1 MNKISRLSAVLV
13 LGLLMSGCASKNIK
27 PADILCPVLGGT
39 LGAGVVAGGLD
50 GDDKG
55 AMMLGAAVGAGL
67 GHFLCNAGDN

>member
-1 MNKISRLSAVLV
+1 M
-13 LGLLMSGCASKNIK
+13 
-27 PADILCPVLGGT
+27 LGGT

-67 GHFLCNAGDN
+67 GHFLCNAGDD

>member
-1 MNKISRLSAVLV
+1 MYKISKLSAVLIA
-13 LGLLMSGCASKNIK
+13 GLLLGGCANSDLK
-27 PADILCPVLGGT
+27 PTDILCPLLGGT

-67 GHFLCNAGDN
+67 GHFLCTAGDN